1 MKISFP
7 WRVARLHL
15 FDVSVLVGEPEGEGR
30 DAWSGGNDKVGLTG
44 TVEARLAKTRAR
56 HGAEESQ
63 PLAKR

>member
-1 MKISFP
+1 M
-7 WRVARLHL
+7 
-15 FDVSVLVGEPEGEGR
+15 GEPEGEGR